1 MLDRERW
8 FISRSVAI
16 ILLFTSV
23 FVCLIHP
30 ILHRDGTIVDE
41 SVEFRNETGGRSGLD
56 RGLAIFAI
64 IYPLEQ

>member
-1 MLDRERW
+1 M
-8 FISRSVAI
+8 VY
-16 ILLFTSV
+16 FTQRRDYSSFYSV
-23 FVCLIHP
+23 FVCLIRP
-30 ILHRDGTIVDE
+30 IFTHRHGTIVDE